1 MASGSGNG
9 ETVYK
14 LLMVG
19 RSAVGKT
26 CILRQYCLGFFSEA
40 VVPTLG
46 CDFVLKSLP
55 GAGPNNSDVK
65 LQVWDIAGQDHA
77 PTVSHVF
84 FRGSFGALI
93 ACDITS
99 PQSYEVAAQWKRDI
113 DAKVFFPQTS
123 KNIPC
128 VLLLNKSDIGQSHMS
143 AEELDAFCAQNGFIA
158 GWYQVSARTGEN
170 LDEAFR
176 ALLAKVMEMDAA
188 RKSGPSADDRKRE
201 AAAAPANQPKPI
213 KPGTDAKPKDGKAK
227 KDCPC

>member
-1 MASGSGNG
+1 MAAASSSN

-55 GAGPNNSDVK
+55 GAGPNGGDVK

-143 AEELDAFCAQNGFIA
+143 AEELDAFCAQNGFVA
-158 GWYQVSARTGEN
+158 GWYQVSAKTGEN
-170 LDEAFR
+170 LDDAFR
-176 ALLAKVMEMDAA
+176 ALLGKVMEMDAA
-188 RKSGPSADDRKRE
+188 RKQGPSPDERK
-201 AAAAPANQPKPI
+201 ASPAQQQQPKPV
-213 KPGTDAKPKDGKAK
+213 KPGTDAKPKDQKGK